1 MTIDVAI
8 VEDEFAIAQDISA
21 FLTDHGYRVMGIY
34 ESGED
39 AFKELSAHPPDLLLV
54 DIRLAGAMTGI
65 ALVERIKEMYEIPVI
80 YITANSDR
88 ETYMKAKATLPNA
101 FLVKPFTHSNL
112 LVAVDLS
119 LFNFSRRHVPEGIS
133 RNESIDSS
141 YETLIHKN
149 LFVRANGKHEKI
161 SSEEILF
168 VKASG
173 SYVHIQTSRNNY
185 VLSQNLNSFL
195 IKINLRELVRIHRS
209 YAVNISN
216 VESFDDTSLVI
227 SGHQLPISES
237 YRQEFLSRIQ
247 LL

>member
-1 MTIDVAI
+1 MAISVAI
-8 VEDEFAIAQDISA
+8 VEDEFAIAQDIST
-21 FLTDHGYRVMGIY
+21 FLGDHGYQVIGIY

-39 AFKELSAHPPDLLLV
+39 ALQELSITPPDLLLV
-54 DIRLAGAMTGI
+54 DIRLLGEMTGI
-65 ALVERIKEMYEIPVI
+65 QLVERIKELYELPVI

-88 ETYMKAKATLPNA
+88 ETYTKAKATLPNA

-112 LVAVDLS
+112 LAAVDLS
-119 LFNFSRRHVPEGIS
+119 LFNFSRNQVPDGIS
-133 RNESIDSS
+133 KSDGDTSS

-161 SSEEILF
+161 SPGEIHF

-173 SYVHIQTSRNNY
+173 SYVHIHTEKNRY

-195 IKINLRELVRIHRS
+195 MKINLKELVRIHRS
-209 YAVNISN
+209 YAINIGN
-216 VESFDDTSLVI
+216 VESFDDTSLMI
-227 SGHQLPISES
+227 AGHKIPISES
-237 YRQEFLSRIQ
+237 YRQEFLSRVR